1 MRLPPSS
8 HLIRKKINKT
18 SFILKS
24 NLGSFLGKCFS
35 FSFPNFSF
43 SHLLS
48 GFIYALVGFGVY
60 FLCLGQERVHR
71 ATVLKERRESVL
83 GERKK
88 KSHAK
93 ILHEKMGSLQ
103 SSSQQGTFL
112 VLGWGG
118 VCY

>member
-8 HLIRKKINKT
+8 YLIRKKINKT

-88 KSHAK
+88 KK
-93 ILHEKMGSLQ
+93 P
-103 SSSQQGTFL
+103 
-112 VLGWGG
+112 
-118 VCY
+118 C